1 MLFED
6 LAGWDGDGWE
16 GGSGEKG
23 HIYTYIC
30 IYTYIQSNYPLIKNF
45 FKRTK

>member
-1 MLFED
+1 MLCED
-6 LAGWDGDGWE
+6 LAGFDGDGWE

-23 HIYTYIC
+23 HIYTYI
-30 IYTYIQSNYPLIKNF
+30 QSNYPLIKKI